1 MSDKPI
7 LIKNGRIPDR
17 KSGKLIASDILISG
31 GIITALG
38 DIPPKKG
45 CHSVNARGNVI
56 FPAFTDLRTHL
67 FIPPYIRTEDIR
79 TTAAAAL
86 AGGYGCLLSAPHAP
100 IPITTLEQIARII
113 AASGQLPCDIIPV
126 GSVTDAAGKA
136 SDFDTLISAGAFA
149 LADDSTEDSE
159 LIFRTMKYC
168 AENDILLIMH
178 ADTGRGQGSFSDYRG
193 GGKNGC
199 VPEDVRCAAILTLAA
214 KSGCRLHIS
223 GVSSGCSAKLISIAK
238 REGVNVSAD
247 TSPQY
252 FSMTSEDML
261 FYGNNVKLAPP
272 LRSRRD
278 CEMLI
283 EAICDGTID
292 AISTD
297 HYPVTVSEKSAD
309 FENVPCGMLGLQ
321 TAFAVSLTNLVRSGY
336 TDLFTLYRL
345 MSQAPAEILGR
356 NAVIEVGAPGR
367 VAVCDIDKEYE
378 FTESM
383 LRSRS
388 IVRNS
393 PYIGQI
399 LTGSVE
405 RVIM

>member
-45 CHSVNARGNVI
+45 YHSVNARGNVI

-100 IPITTLEQIARII
+100 IPITTPEQIARII

-168 AENDILLIMH
+168 AENDRLLIMH

-261 FYGNNVKLAPP
+261 FYGNNVKLARIP
-272 LRSRRD
+272 LTVDTEEQVVKGCIMTSTKPDPNDAKFVIIRSTKYLDEVYMSRAAV
-278 CEMLI
+278 
-283 EAICDGTID
+283 EA
-292 AISTD
+292 
-297 HYPVTVSEKSAD
+297 AD
-309 FENVPCGMLGLQ
+309 Q
-321 TAFAVSLTNLVRSGY
+321 SR
-336 TDLFTLYRL
+336 
-345 MSQAPAEILGR
+345 
-356 NAVIEVGAPGR
+356 IEV
-367 VAVCDIDKEYE
+367 
-378 FTESM
+378 
-383 LRSRS
+383 
-388 IVRNS
+388 
-393 PYIGQI
+393 IGNYFDLKFDEHGVMQ
-399 LTGSVE
+399 LYN
-405 RVIM
+405 